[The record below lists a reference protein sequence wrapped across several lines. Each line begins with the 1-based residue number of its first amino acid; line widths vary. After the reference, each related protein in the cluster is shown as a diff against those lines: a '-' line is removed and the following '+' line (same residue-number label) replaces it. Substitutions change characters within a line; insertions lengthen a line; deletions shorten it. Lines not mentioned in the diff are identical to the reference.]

1 MELIFGSDLYEPNYD
16 ILYQFEEGKRAHTIK
31 FSPNKKEKNININ
44 INSLNNK
51 RKIKLPQKNQNIKFK
66 QNIKKEIILPNNKK
80 ITIKESNKISNDT
93 SELEIIEYPIDEFK
107 KNDNNINNAN
117 HSKDK
122 NDINDKCQNNI
133 INYLKNKP
141 GFNRLNLLLD
151 NESNSSRSNSEDI
164 YNIRDDSSKSDEIIC
179 SYIEIDNNNSKQN
192 SLNKEKNV
200 INNSSK
206 IFSQIHKAT
215 HNNYSFSLK
224 YNNNS
229 YNAKKTKKN
238 IKINSNE
245 KTKNDVKKLNNFK
258 KIKKPNNNIIINKLI
273 VNRRTMP
280 QKEASK
286 ILKTK
291 QISKKIF
298 DVHNSKNKTEKILD
312 KLKNIKSFRTI
323 ENQYQDHVKNKSLI
337 SEKTNIY
344 PRKTYK
350 LNTQI
355 VKHNLDVNKT
365 LAEKKGINSKE
376 IYLNNRIFK
385 TIKVSPNNKKIKKF
399 NSKIK
404 LIDKTNTLFNSIDI
418 KKSQNLKK
426 SNFLNFKKEVL
437 NTKKKEL
444 NIKNIDSKG
453 KLRKLLLLSKN
464 NMDNIRQKFDISM
477 NNINSI
483 NNNMKLLISREKYKT
498 ANKIMNKS
506 EANKDIN
513 IPKKIKSQNKNCK
526 KVKFTNNNIKDF
538 IKRNSIYK
546 IFK

>member
-1 MELIFGSDLYEPNYD
+1 M
-16 ILYQFEEGKRAHTIK
+16 
-31 FSPNKKEKNININ
+31 
-44 INSLNNK
+44 
-51 RKIKLPQKNQNIKFK
+51 
-66 QNIKKEIILPNNKK
+66 
-80 ITIKESNKISNDT
+80 
-93 SELEIIEYPIDEFK
+93 
-107 KNDNNINNAN
+107 
-117 HSKDK
+117 
-122 NDINDKCQNNI
+122 
-133 INYLKNKP
+133 
-141 GFNRLNLLLD
+141 
-151 NESNSSRSNSEDI
+151 
-164 YNIRDDSSKSDEIIC
+164 
-179 SYIEIDNNNSKQN
+179 
-192 SLNKEKNV
+192 
-200 INNSSK
+200 
-206 IFSQIHKAT
+206 
-215 HNNYSFSLK
+215 
-224 YNNNS
+224 
-229 YNAKKTKKN
+229 
-238 IKINSNE
+238 
-245 KTKNDVKKLNNFK
+245 
-258 KIKKPNNNIIINKLI
+258 
-273 VNRRTMP
+273 
-280 QKEASK
+280 
-286 ILKTK
+286 
-291 QISKKIF
+291 
-298 DVHNSKNKTEKILD
+298 
-312 KLKNIKSFRTI
+312 
-323 ENQYQDHVKNKSLI
+323 

-513 IPKKIKSQNKNCK
+513 IPKKIKSQNKNSK